1 METERVRFSQ
11 KKSLLRTL
19 VKNSYRAID
28 DGAYE
33 NKEERDYLH
42 HDSIDL
48 RNRIIECQNI
58 PIITEIKYAS
68 PSKGVLADPM
78 KVTVESIAQ
87 VMQNSGATGISV
99 LSQPFIFNGSITNV
113 YKARRA
119 STLPILMK
127 DIVVSEIQLKAA
139 KKAGA
144 DYILLI
150 KTIFDMN
157 LTESTLETIIER
169 ARKIGLG
176 VILETHTTD
185 EFKEAMVMNKKY
197 KQQNLIGINNRNL
210 DTLEISLDTTK
221 NILAENPKSGN
232 VIISESGIHKGSDI
246 AKLLAA
252 GADAFLVGTSLMQDT
267 EKMADGIK
275 EIISSLNR

>member
-1 METERVRFSQ
+1 METERVRLSQ
-11 KKSLLRTL
+11 NKSLLRTL

-99 LSQPFIFNGSITNV
+99 LSQPFLFNGSITNV

-210 DTLEISLDTTK
+210 DNLEISLDTTK

>member
-99 LSQPFIFNGSITNV
+99 LSQPFLFNGSITNV

-185 EFKEAMVMNKKY
+185 EFKEAMVLNKKY

-210 DTLEISLDTTK
+210 DNLEISLDTTK

-252 GADAFLVGTSLMQDT
+252 GADAFLVGTSLMLDT

>member
-1 METERVRFSQ
+1 METERVRLSQ
-11 KKSLLRTL
+11 NKSLLRTL

-68 PSKGVLADPM
+68 PSKGVLADPI

-99 LSQPFIFNGSITNV
+99 LSQPFLFNGSITNV

-210 DTLEISLDTTK
+210 DNLEISLDTTK

>member
-1 METERVRFSQ
+1 M
-11 KKSLLRTL
+11 RTL

-99 LSQPFIFNGSITNV
+99 LSQPFLFNGSITNV

>member
-99 LSQPFIFNGSITNV
+99 LSQPFLFNGSITNV

>member
-99 LSQPFIFNGSITNV
+99 LSQPFLFNGSITNV

-210 DTLEISLDTTK
+210 DNLEISLDTTK

>member
-11 KKSLLRTL
+11 NKSLLRTL

-99 LSQPFIFNGSITNV
+99 LSQPFLFNGSITNV